1 VVQPPASSASPD
13 ATARQ
18 LSCEIFVLGFPLVL
32 MDTIRRAHPLAVSG
46 FRLFPPASQDLVPG
60 LFHDDPDCL
69 HTCAIVDLATGP
81 SVLHLPNT
89 HGRYISVTLI
99 DAAGE
104 PFAGLGSRTGDHLAG
119 DIVLAGPNWRGEV
132 REGVRALRTPCDSVW
147 AVTRIIGRSVADRPT
162 VESFAARQSFSFGQA
177 ADAAPPGGTTHKFGM
192 DVLDLGALRQ
202 IAAVEPPALFHR
214 LLQLVDRA
222 PRPVQE
228 RLGVAVRGR
237 LSLLDRSRAETEGR
251 TGEAMM
257 RGFADGWNAIAAAR
271 RVMVAE
277 PSSQWTSATQDVAAT
292 AGPAVR
298 AAAVLSALGAPLR
311 DDILTLSCN
320 ADESGRPLT
329 GEEQYRIVLSA
340 ARLPPAL
347 SAWRLTAPGRDT
359 RTPGDVIGDHSPL
372 ILGPNGSLELF
383 IQKDPPRRRQ
393 QVNWLR
399 APAGPFELKLRLY
412 APTLDALDG
421 TWRMVAVER
430 LGSRADGR
438 LDGSARRASPTP
450 SRRLRD
456 LAPAQ
461 QFSPAQ
467 QWSISA

>member
-1 VVQPPASSASPD
+1 MVQPPASAASPD
-13 ATARQ
+13 AARQ
-18 LSCEIFVLGFPLVL
+18 LSSEIFVLGFPLVL
-32 MDTIRRAHPLAVSG
+32 MDTIRRAHPLAASG

-104 PFAGLGSRTGDHLAG
+104 AFAGLGSRTGDHLAG

-147 AVTRIIGRSVADRPT
+147 AVTRIIGRSAADRPT
-162 VESFAARQSFSFGQA
+162 VEAFAARQSLSFGQGVT
-177 ADAAPPGGTTHKFGM
+177 AAPTGGNAKVGM
-192 DVLDLGALRQ
+192 DVLDLGGLRQ
-202 IAAVEPPALFHR
+202 IASVEPPALFHR

-228 RLGVAVRGR
+228 RLDVAVRGR
-237 LSLLDRSRAETEGR
+237 LSLLDRSRSEAESR

-257 RGFADGWNAIAAAR
+257 RGFTDGWNAIVAAR
-271 RVMVAE
+271 RAMVAE
-277 PSSQWTSATQDVAAT
+277 SSSQWTSAAQEIGAAT
-292 AGPAVR
+292 GPTVR
-298 AAAVLSALGAPLR
+298 AAAVLNALGAPLR

-393 QVNWLR
+393 HLNWLR

-412 APTLDALDG
+412 APTSDALNG
-421 TWRMVAVER
+421 SWRMVAVER

-438 LDGSARRASPTP
+438 LDGQARRAAPT
-450 SRRLRD
+450 SARRLRD
-456 LAPAQ
+456 LGAAE
-461 QFSPAQ
+461 
-467 QWSISA
+467 WRISA